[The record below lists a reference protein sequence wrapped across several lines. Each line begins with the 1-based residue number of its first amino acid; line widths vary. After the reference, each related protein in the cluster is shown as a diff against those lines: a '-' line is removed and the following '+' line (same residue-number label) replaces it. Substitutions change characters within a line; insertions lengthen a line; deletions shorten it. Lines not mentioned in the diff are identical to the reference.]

1 MSETSKQQERLWQAL
16 MKPSRS
22 RRLSVESLEGRR
34 LLAAVN
40 IPDDLTSAPDAI
52 VSVPVNIDSATGV
65 RAAEIRLSYDTSVL
79 DLDADD
85 IDFGSIW
92 GAGSDT
98 QVTANVDDA
107 AGTVVI
113 FVSASSALTD
123 VSGSLVELPFSVAS
137 NAVVDST
144 TVLDLTQVTLNE
156 GQISVDP
163 APVSGS
169 DSTDGLITITA
180 AATGDDSISGFVYAD
195 ANNDNVVGTG
205 EAIPGV
211 TVTLTNT
218 STGAEFQTT
227 TDADGSYEFTDLAP
241 GEYEIVQSQPVAY
254 LDSGVNELTVTLVEG
269 TAPEDQNFREL
280 GLLPQYIF
288 NRLHTNTV
296 MPVGSDNWNDA
307 ISEINT
313 FAESTNS
320 SSATSSAAASSSVVA
335 ASTSSASGTEATT
348 TATSDSTASGEPL
361 MDESTT
367 SPVTSTASSVA
378 TAQTAAMGTPVG
390 SGDDDSDDTAAVDEV
405 FANNLF

>member
-1 MSETSKQQERLWQAL
+1 

-65 RAAEIRLSYDTSVL
+65 RAAEIRLNYDTSVL

-92 GAGSDT
+92 GTGSDT

-107 AGTVVI
+107 AGTVAI

-123 VSGSLVELPFSVAS
+123 VSGSLVELPFSVA
-137 NAVVDST
+137 NDAVVDST

-211 TVTLTNT
+211 TITLTNT
-218 STGAEFQTT
+218 STGAEIQTT
-227 TDADGSYEFTDLAP
+227 TDVDGSYEFTDLAP
-241 GEYEIVQSQPVAY
+241 GDYEIVQSQPVAY
-254 LDSGVNELTVTLVEG
+254 LDSGVNELTITLVEG
-269 TAPEDQNFREL
+269 TALEDQNFREL

-307 ISEINT
+307 ISDINT
-313 FAESTNS
+313 FAESTASS
-320 SSATSSAAASSSVVA
+320 SSASSEAASSSVVA
-335 ASTSSASGTEATT
+335 ASTSSASGTGLAT

-361 MDESTT
+361 VDESNT
-367 SPVTSTASSVA
+367 SPVASTASTVA
-378 TAQTAAMGTPVG
+378 TAQAAMGSPVG
-390 SGDDDSDDTAAVDEV
+390 SSDDDSDDTAAVDEV
-405 FANNLF
+405 FASNLF

>member
-22 RRLSVESLEGRR
+22 RRLSIQSLEGRR

-92 GAGSDT
+92 GTGSDT

-123 VSGSLVELPFSVAS
+123 VSGSLVELPFSVA
-137 NAVVDST
+137 NDAVVDST

-211 TVTLTNT
+211 TITLTNT

-227 TDADGSYEFTDLAP
+227 TDVDGSYEFTDLAP
-241 GEYEIVQSQPVAY
+241 GDYEIVQSQPVAY

-269 TAPEDQNFREL
+269 TALEDQNFREL

-307 ISEINT
+307 ISDINT
-313 FAESTNS
+313 FAESTASS
-320 SSATSSAAASSSVVA
+320 SSASSEAASSSVVA
-335 ASTSSASGTEATT
+335 ASTSSASGTESAT

-361 MDESTT
+361 VDESNT
-367 SPVTSTASSVA
+367 SPIASTASTVA
-378 TAQTAAMGTPVG
+378 TAQAAMGSPVG
-390 SGDDDSDDTAAVDEV
+390 SSDDDSDDTAAVDEV
-405 FANNLF
+405 FASNLF

>member
-1 MSETSKQQERLWQAL
+1 

-22 RRLSVESLEGRR
+22 RRLSIQSLEGRR

-40 IPDDLTSAPDAI
+40 VPDDLTSAPDAI

-92 GAGSDT
+92 GTGSDT

-123 VSGSLVELPFSVAS
+123 VSGSLVELPFSVA
-137 NAVVDST
+137 NDAVVDST

-211 TVTLTNT
+211 TITLTNT
-218 STGAEFQTT
+218 STGAEIQTT
-227 TDADGSYEFTDLAP
+227 TDVDGSYEFTDLAP
-241 GEYEIVQSQPVAY
+241 GDYEIVQSQPVAY

-269 TAPEDQNFREL
+269 TALEDQNFREL

-296 MPVGSDNWNDA
+296 LPVGSDNWNDA
-307 ISEINT
+307 ISDINT
-313 FAESTNS
+313 FAESTASS
-320 SSATSSAAASSSVVA
+320 SSASSEAASSSVVA
-335 ASTSSASGTEATT
+335 ASTSSASGTESAT

-361 MDESTT
+361 VDESNT
-367 SPVTSTASSVA
+367 SPVASTVA
-378 TAQTAAMGTPVG
+378 MAQAAMGSPVG
-390 SGDDDSDDTAAVDEV
+390 SSDDDSDDTAAVDEV
-405 FANNLF
+405 FASNLF

>member
-1 MSETSKQQERLWQAL
+1 

-22 RRLSVESLEGRR
+22 RRLSIQSLEGRR

-92 GAGSDT
+92 GTGSDT

-123 VSGSLVELPFSVAS
+123 VSGSLVELPFSVA
-137 NAVVDST
+137 NDAVVDST

-211 TVTLTNT
+211 TITLTNT
-218 STGAEFQTT
+218 STGAEIQTT
-227 TDADGSYEFTDLAP
+227 TDVDGSYEFTDLAP
-241 GEYEIVQSQPVAY
+241 GDYEIVQSQPVAY

-269 TAPEDQNFREL
+269 TALEDQNFREL

-307 ISEINT
+307 ISDINT
-313 FAESTNS
+313 FAESTASS
-320 SSATSSAAASSSVVA
+320 SSASFEAASSSVVA
-335 ASTSSASGTEATT
+335 ASTSSASGTESAT

-361 MDESTT
+361 VDESNT
-367 SPVTSTASSVA
+367 SPIASTASTVA
-378 TAQTAAMGTPVG
+378 TAQAAMGSPVG
-390 SGDDDSDDTAAVDEV
+390 SSDDDSDDTAAVDEV
-405 FANNLF
+405 FASNLF

>member
-1 MSETSKQQERLWQAL
+1 
-16 MKPSRS
+16 MKPFRS
-22 RRLSVESLEGRR
+22 RRLSIQSLEGRR

-40 IPDDLTSAPDAI
+40 VPDDLTSAPDAI

-85 IDFGSIW
+85 IDFGSVW
-92 GAGSDT
+92 GTGNDT

-113 FVSASSALTD
+113 FVSASSELTD

-137 NAVVDST
+137 DAVLDST
-144 TVLDLTQVTLNE
+144 TVLDLTLVTLNE

-195 ANNDNVVGTG
+195 ANNDNAVGTG

-211 TVTLTNT
+211 TITLTNT
-218 STGAEFQTT
+218 STGAELQTT
-227 TDADGSYEFTDLAP
+227 TDSDGSYEFTDLAP

-269 TAPEDQNFREL
+269 TTLDDQNFREL

-288 NRLHTNTV
+288 NRLHTSSV
-296 MPVGSDNWNDA
+296 LPVGSDTWKDA
-307 ISEINT
+307 ITDINA
-313 FAESTNS
+313 FAESTAS
-320 SSATSSAAASSSVVA
+320 ASSASSVAAGSSVVA
-335 ASTSSASGTEATT
+335 ASTSSSSGTESTT
-348 TATSDSTASGEPL
+348 PATSDSTASGEPL
-361 MDESTT
+361 VDEAST
-367 SPVTSTASSVA
+367 SPIASTASSVA
-378 TAQTAAMGTPVG
+378 AAQTAAMGSPVG
-390 SGDDDSDDTAAVDEV
+390 SSDDDSDETAAVDEV
-405 FANNLF
+405 FASNLF

>member
-1 MSETSKQQERLWQAL
+1 

-85 IDFGSIW
+85 IDFGSVW
-92 GAGSDT
+92 GTDGDT

-137 NAVVDST
+137 DAVVDST
-144 TVLDLTQVTLNE
+144 SVLDLTEVSLNE
-156 GQISVDP
+156 GQITVDP
-163 APVSGS
+163 SPVSGT

-195 ANNDNVVGTG
+195 ADNDNSLGTG

-211 TVTLTNT
+211 TITLTNT
-218 STGAEFQTT
+218 STGAELQTT
-227 TDADGSYEFTDLAP
+227 TDVDGSYEFTDLAP

-254 LDSGVNELTVTLVEG
+254 LDSGDNELTVTLVEG
-269 TAPEDQNFREL
+269 TTLEDQNFREL
-280 GLLPQYIF
+280 GLLPQFIF

-307 ISEINT
+307 VSDLNT
-313 FAESTNS
+313 FAESTESS
-320 SSATSSAAASSSVVA
+320 SSASAATASFSDAA
-335 ASTSSASGTEATT
+335 ASTSSASGAESTT
-348 TATSDSTASGEPL
+348 TSTSDSNASGEPL
-361 MDESTT
+361 FDQAEAE
-367 SPVTSTASSVA
+367 PLASVA
-378 TAQTAAMGTPVG
+378 ANVVTAQTAGMATPVA
-390 SGDDDSDDTAAVDEV
+390 SSDDDSDENEAVDEV
-405 FANNLF
+405 FASNLF

>member
-1 MSETSKQQERLWQAL
+1 MI
-16 MKPSRS
+16 PSRS
-22 RRLSVESLEGRR
+22 RRLSIESLEGRR

-40 IPDDLTSAPDAI
+40 IPDNLASAPDAI

-79 DLDADD
+79 DLDAND

-92 GAGSDT
+92 GTGSDT

-113 FVSASSALTD
+113 FVSASSALGD
-123 VSGSLVELPFSVAS
+123 ASGSLVELPFSVAS
-137 NAVVDST
+137 NAVVNST

-180 AATGDDSISGFVYAD
+180 AATSDDSISGFVYAD
-195 ANNDNVVGTG
+195 ANNDNLIGTG

-211 TVTLTNT
+211 TITLTNT
-218 STGAEFQTT
+218 STGAELQTT
-227 TDADGSYEFTDLAP
+227 TDADGVYEFTDLAP
-241 GEYEIVQSQPVAY
+241 GEYEMVQSQPVAY
-254 LDSGVNELTVTLVEG
+254 LDSGVNELTVTLAED
-269 TAPEDQNFREL
+269 TALEDQNFREL

-288 NRLHTNTV
+288 NRLHTTTV
-296 MPVGSDNWNDA
+296 MPVGSDTWKDA
-307 ISEINT
+307 ITDINT
-313 FAESTNS
+313 FAESTAVSSTGS
-320 SSATSSAAASSSVVA
+320 SSVAAASNF
-335 ASTSSASGTEATT
+335 STSETGSTNTTTSDSSASGEPFV
-348 TATSDSTASGEPL
+348 DESTASPEA
-361 MDESTT
+361 
-367 SPVTSTASSVA
+367 STAMNVA

-390 SGDDDSDDTAAVDEV
+390 SSDDDSDDNSAVDEV
-405 FANNLF
+405 FASNLF

>member
-1 MSETSKQQERLWQAL
+1 

-22 RRLSVESLEGRR
+22 RRLSIQSLEGRR

-65 RAAEIRLSYDTSVL
+65 RGAEIRLSYDTSVL
-79 DLDADD
+79 DLEADD
-85 IDFGSIW
+85 IDFGSVW
-92 GAGSDT
+92 GTGSDT

-123 VSGSLVELPFSVAS
+123 VSGSLVELPFSVVS
-137 NAVVDST
+137 DAVVDST

-163 APVSGS
+163 APVSGT

-195 ANNDNVVGTG
+195 ANNDNIVGTG

-211 TVTLTNT
+211 TITLTNT
-218 STGAEFQTT
+218 STGTELQTT
-227 TDADGSYEFTDLAP
+227 TDSDGSYEFTDLAP

-269 TAPEDQNFREL
+269 TALEDQNFREL

-288 NRLHTNTV
+288 NRLHTTSV
-296 MPVGSDNWNDA
+296 LPVGSDRWTDA
-307 ISEINT
+307 ITDINT
-313 FAESTNS
+313 FAN
-320 SSATSSAAASSSVVA
+320 ATSSSTVAASSVVA
-335 ASTSSASGTEATT
+335 ASTASTSSTESTS
-348 TATSDSTASGEPL
+348 TAGSDSTASGEPL
-361 MDESTT
+361 IDEAELGS
-367 SPVTSTASSVA
+367 VATATANVA
-378 TAQTAAMGTPVG
+378 TAQTADMGTPVG
-390 SGDDDSDDTAAVDEV
+390 SNDDDSDDNEAVDEV
-405 FANNLF
+405 FASNLF

>member
-1 MSETSKQQERLWQAL
+1 

-22 RRLSVESLEGRR
+22 RRLSIQSLEGRR

-40 IPDDLTSAPDAI
+40 VPDDLTSAPDAI

-79 DLDADD
+79 DLNADD

-92 GAGSDT
+92 GTGNDT

-113 FVSASSALTD
+113 FVSASSELTD
-123 VSGSLVELPFSVAS
+123 VSGSVVELSFAVAS
-137 NAVVDST
+137 DAVLDST

-163 APVSGS
+163 APISGS

-195 ANNDNVVGTG
+195 ANNDNAVGTG

-211 TVTLTNT
+211 TITLTNT
-218 STGAEFQTT
+218 STGAELQAT
-227 TDADGSYEFTDLAP
+227 TDSDGSYEFTDLAP

-269 TAPEDQNFREL
+269 TTLEDQNFREL

-288 NRLHTNTV
+288 NRLHTSSV
-296 MPVGSDNWNDA
+296 LPVGSDTWKDA
-307 ISEINT
+307 ITDINA
-313 FAESTNS
+313 FAESTAGA
-320 SSATSSAAASSSVVA
+320 SSASSVAASSSVVT
-335 ASTSSASGTEATT
+335 ASTSPASGTESTT
-348 TATSDSTASGEPL
+348 PATSDSTASGEPL
-361 MDESTT
+361 IDEA
-367 SPVTSTASSVA
+367 SPSPIASTASSVA

-390 SGDDDSDDTAAVDEV
+390 SSDDDSDETAAVDEV
-405 FANNLF
+405 FASNLF

>member
-40 IPDDLTSAPDAI
+40 VPDDLMSAPDAI

-92 GAGSDT
+92 GTGSDT

-123 VSGSLVELPFSVAS
+123 VSGSLVELPFSVA
-137 NAVVDST
+137 NDAVVDST

-211 TVTLTNT
+211 TITLTNT
-218 STGAEFQTT
+218 STGAEIQTT
-227 TDADGSYEFTDLAP
+227 TDVDGSYEFTDLAP
-241 GEYEIVQSQPVAY
+241 GDYEIVQSQPVAY

-269 TAPEDQNFREL
+269 TALEDQNFREL

-296 MPVGSDNWNDA
+296 LPVGSDNWNDA
-307 ISEINT
+307 ISDINT
-313 FAESTNS
+313 FAESTTSS
-320 SSATSSAAASSSVVA
+320 SSASSEAASSSVLA
-335 ASTSSASGTEATT
+335 ASTSSASGTEPAT

-361 MDESTT
+361 VDESNT
-367 SPVTSTASSVA
+367 SPIASTVSTVA
-378 TAQTAAMGTPVG
+378 TAQAAMGSPVG
-390 SGDDDSDDTAAVDEV
+390 SSDDDSDDTAAVDEV
-405 FANNLF
+405 FASNLF

>member
-1 MSETSKQQERLWQAL
+1 

-22 RRLSVESLEGRR
+22 RRLSIQSLEGRR

-65 RAAEIRLSYDTSVL
+65 RAAEIRLNYDTSVL

-92 GAGSDT
+92 GTGSDT

-123 VSGSLVELPFSVAS
+123 VSGSLVELPFSVA
-137 NAVVDST
+137 NDAVVDST

-211 TVTLTNT
+211 TITLTNT
-218 STGAEFQTT
+218 STGAEIQTT
-227 TDADGSYEFTDLAP
+227 TDVDGSYEFTDLAP
-241 GEYEIVQSQPVAY
+241 GDYEIVQSQPVAY

-269 TAPEDQNFREL
+269 TALEDQNFREL

-307 ISEINT
+307 ISDINT
-313 FAESTNS
+313 FAESTTSS
-320 SSATSSAAASSSVVA
+320 SSASSEAASSSVVA
-335 ASTSSASGTEATT
+335 ASTSSASGTESAT

-361 MDESTT
+361 VDESNT
-367 SPVTSTASSVA
+367 SPVASTVA
-378 TAQTAAMGTPVG
+378 TAQAAMGSPVG
-390 SGDDDSDDTAAVDEV
+390 SSDDDSDDTAAVDEV
-405 FANNLF
+405 FASNLF

>member
-22 RRLSVESLEGRR
+22 RRLSIQSLEGRR

-85 IDFGSIW
+85 IEFGSIW
-92 GAGSDT
+92 GTGSDT

-123 VSGSLVELPFSVAS
+123 VSGSLVELPFSVA
-137 NAVVDST
+137 NDAVVDST

-211 TVTLTNT
+211 TITLTNT
-218 STGAEFQTT
+218 STGAEIQTT
-227 TDADGSYEFTDLAP
+227 TDVDGSYEFTDLAP
-241 GEYEIVQSQPVAY
+241 GDYEIVQSQPVAY

-269 TAPEDQNFREL
+269 TALEDQNFREL

-307 ISEINT
+307 ISDINT
-313 FAESTNS
+313 FAESTASS
-320 SSATSSAAASSSVVA
+320 SSASFEAASSSVVA
-335 ASTSSASGTEATT
+335 ASTSSASGTESAT

-361 MDESTT
+361 VDESNT
-367 SPVTSTASSVA
+367 SPIASTASTVA
-378 TAQTAAMGTPVG
+378 TAQAAMGSPVG
-390 SGDDDSDDTAAVDEV
+390 SSDDDSDDTAAVDEV
-405 FANNLF
+405 FASNLF

>member
-1 MSETSKQQERLWQAL
+1 

-22 RRLSVESLEGRR
+22 RRLSIQSLEGRR

-85 IDFGSIW
+85 IEFGSIW
-92 GAGSDT
+92 GTGSDT

-123 VSGSLVELPFSVAS
+123 VSGSLVELPFSVA
-137 NAVVDST
+137 NDAVVDST

-211 TVTLTNT
+211 TITLTNT
-218 STGAEFQTT
+218 STGAEIQTT
-227 TDADGSYEFTDLAP
+227 TDVDGSYEFTDLAP
-241 GEYEIVQSQPVAY
+241 GDYEIVQSQPVAY

-269 TAPEDQNFREL
+269 TALEDQNFREL

-307 ISEINT
+307 ISDINT
-313 FAESTNS
+313 FAESTASS
-320 SSATSSAAASSSVVA
+320 SSASFEAASSSVVA
-335 ASTSSASGTEATT
+335 ASTSSASGTESAT

-361 MDESTT
+361 VDESNT
-367 SPVTSTASSVA
+367 SPIASTASTVA
-378 TAQTAAMGTPVG
+378 TAQAAMGSPVG
-390 SGDDDSDDTAAVDEV
+390 SSDDDSDDTAAVDEV
-405 FANNLF
+405 FASNLF

>member
-1 MSETSKQQERLWQAL
+1 

-22 RRLSVESLEGRR
+22 RRLSIQSLEGRR

-92 GAGSDT
+92 GTGSDT

-123 VSGSLVELPFSVAS
+123 VSGSLVELPFSVA
-137 NAVVDST
+137 NDAVVDST

-211 TVTLTNT
+211 TITLTNT

-227 TDADGSYEFTDLAP
+227 TDVDGSYEFTDLAP
-241 GEYEIVQSQPVAY
+241 GDYEIVQSQPVAY

-269 TAPEDQNFREL
+269 TALEDQNFREL

-307 ISEINT
+307 ISDINT
-313 FAESTNS
+313 FAESTAS
-320 SSATSSAAASSSVVA
+320 SSSTSSEAASSSVVA
-335 ASTSSASGTEATT
+335 ASTSSASGTESAT

-361 MDESTT
+361 VDESNT
-367 SPVTSTASSVA
+367 SPVASTASTVA
-378 TAQTAAMGTPVG
+378 TAQAAMGSPVG
-390 SGDDDSDDTAAVDEV
+390 SSDDDSDDTAAVDEV
-405 FANNLF
+405 FASNLF